1 MRVYHSYTHTRIK
14 NTYTHQDRHTPLHA
28 FTSIQSHLHHTHRQV
43 ISRRLPGAVA
53 VGTHSPQGDGPYG
66 STDMLGN
73 VWEYT
78 SEYVDLHTRGV
89 MLRGGSNYM
98 AGINGTKGIHWYDS
112 PQGVACTIHPSV
124 LRAACVTQWPV
135 HMHWLMVGGGNL
147 GLWLWRQRCFKN
159 MNAFVTGL
167 GRYFPMVET
176 VNQHNNYRLRGW
188 PGVYASTTP
197 LSLISTPYPFIPSIS
212 LLSP

>member
-1 MRVYHSYTHTRIK
+1 MHSHPY
-14 NTYTHQDRHTPLHA
+14 
-28 FTSIQSHLHHTHRQV
+28 SHISTTHRQV

-112 PQGVACTIHPSV
+112 PQGVTCSMCDAVASAHA
-124 LRAACVTQWPV
+124 LAD
-135 HMHWLMVGGGNL
+135 GGGWESRIVAL
-147 GLWLWRQRCFKN
+147 ATKMF
-159 MNAFVTGL
+159 
-167 GRYFPMVET
+167 
-176 VNQHNNYRLRGW
+176 
-188 PGVYASTTP
+188 
-197 LSLISTPYPFIPSIS
+197 
-212 LLSP
+212 